1 MKSKKSDEYKK
12 LYSGH
17 PVTYLP
23 CIGSYKKMR
32 KIAVNYLS
40 TYLLM
45 GEILDHLE
53 HIEPDNEIFFIG
65 F

>member
-1 MKSKKSDEYKK
+1 MNRRYNHILINKKRLKI
-12 LYSGH
+12 H
-17 PVTYLP
+17 F
-23 CIGSYKKMR
+23 KKMR
-32 KIAVNYLS
+32 KFAVNYLS